1 MNAFVTCTENKPIKK
16 YVNRPNNQRHD
27 ILVPLRPVGSS
38 GYLPAVDESQEHK
51 VKRYGRISGMDQ
63 WHRSVAAR
71 KST

>member
-51 VKRYGRISGMDQ
+51 VKR
-63 WHRSVAAR
+63 
-71 KST
+71 